1 MARVFL
7 AADGNEWYSAPLSTR
22 DANEWLER
30 AGVKHIKFATS
41 KGKAVLKDAATNRVY
56 LEADRISDLCYFLA
70 FNPVQMQKYRIPF
83 YDWWR
88 PMEAFNSIRPVTHKL
103 YMKGGN

>member
-7 AADGNEWYSAPLSTR
+7 AADGNEYYAAPLSTR

-30 AGVKHIKFATS
+30 AGVKHIRFGSS
-41 KGKAVLKDAATNRVY
+41 KGKAVLKDAATNKVY

-70 FNPVQMQKYRIPF
+70 FNPPQMMRFRIPF
-83 YDWWR
+83 YDWWC
-88 PMEAFNSIRPVTHKL
+88 PQEAFNTMRPVTIK
-103 YMKGGN
+103 YEMNY